1 MTKKILYIL
10 IAIIMYGSVPSL
22 AHAMGESAS
31 GFGIET
37 QQIRIAVSSQGSISI
52 YGAKGQMAY
61 IYNVLGVK
69 IASYEI
75 DNNEKRIDLSLA
87 SGYYIVKVG
96 NTARKIFIKR

>member
-1 MTKKILYIL
+1 MTKKILNIL
-10 IAIIMYGSVPSL
+10 IAIILYGSVPSL
-22 AHAMGESAS
+22 AHAIGESVS
-31 GFGIET
+31 GFSIEK

-52 YGAKGQMAY
+52 YGGKGQIAY

-69 IASYEI
+69 VASYEI

-87 SGYYIVKVG
+87 SGCYIVKVG